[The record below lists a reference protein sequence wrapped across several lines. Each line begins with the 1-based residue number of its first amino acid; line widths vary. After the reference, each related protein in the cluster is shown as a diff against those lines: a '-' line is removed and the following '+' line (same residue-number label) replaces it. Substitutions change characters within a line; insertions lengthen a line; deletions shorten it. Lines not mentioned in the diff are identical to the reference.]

1 MEKIKKVVKLENLP
15 PEAYEALNKKYPE
28 GWKDYVKKITKPN
41 GEYFYAIN
49 IDTQDASYLVKVSV
63 KIDSKS
69 DVEKLN
75 FDYVDKMAEKEAAK
89 HSKSEGDD
97 DDDSHDD
104 IDVDDSNN
112 SDDADDDDV

>member
-1 MEKIKKVVKLENLP
+1 MEKIKKVIKLEDLP
-15 PEAYEALNKKYPE
+15 PEGFAALNKKYPE
-28 GWKDYVKKITKPN
+28 GWKDYVKKVTKPN

-49 IDTQDASYLVKVSV
+49 IDTKDASYLVKVSV

-75 FDYVDKMAEKEAAK
+75 FDYVDKMAEREAAK

-97 DDDSHDD
+97 DDSPEEFDTDD
-104 IDVDDSNN
+104 PDDT
-112 SDDADDDDV
+112 DDDDDDI